1 MIGTKQKNGREV
13 PNCVPKTSSSNRMPY
28 HLELGSDGHS
38 FAGKAIVVNTK
49 SGKHYSSAPI
59 PIKKAEAQLRVLKS
73 AEKREKK

>member
-1 MIGTKQKNGREV
+1 MIGTKQKNGRTV
-13 PNCVPKTSSSNRMPY
+13 PNCVPKNPSSSRMPY

-59 PIKKAEAQLRVLKS
+59 SKTKAEAQMRVLKA
-73 AEKREKK
+73 AEKGEKK